1 MSRWIELASK
11 SPSGK
16 TLFVCRYCGQHAY
29 APDKACAKP
38 PTTTRVSAAPTEPT
52 YSKET
57 CAEREEADA
66 AWLCS
71 ELHASILWNAIPRAR
86 ALAHQL
92 LQVDREEQAAMMLR
106 EDRDH
111 VMEYVC
117 AFVAKRAQEIREGR
131 FVNTPLSVYLALN
144 ESFEELRK
152 QMQEK

>member
-1 MSRWIELASK
+1 
-11 SPSGK
+11 
-16 TLFVCRYCGQHAY
+16 
-29 APDKACAKP
+29 
-38 PTTTRVSAAPTEPT
+38 
-52 YSKET
+52 
-57 CAEREEADA
+57 
-66 AWLCS
+66 
-71 ELHASILWNAIPRAR
+71 
-86 ALAHQL
+86 L

-131 FVNTPLSVYLALN
+131 FVNTPLAVYLALN